1 MDLDASLEFAIE
13 EFRKDV
19 QREFFGHDGDH
30 PAAEVV
36 AKFTRRILAL
46 SHSGNVRLTRDAT
59 EAGSLPHGS
68 ELEGDV
74 DAWRRLPQVIDDLHL
89 REPVIS
95 EVQIVLGERYCT
107 RTRAMAHRCLDVVTA
122 VTSAHAKM
130 ATTRFLVRAINCYL
144 VGLSAESQVMC
155 RAVLENAVN
164 DKYARAHTTW
174 PTNAEGR
181 HSNEGAYRWSS
192 EAALAHPDAGRSGE
206 SGVVARQ

>member
-19 QREFFGHDGDH
+19 QREFFGHDGDQ
-30 PAAEVV
+30 PAAEFV
-36 AKFTRRILAL
+36 AKFTRLILAL

-95 EVQIVLGERYCT
+95 ELQIVLGERYCT
-107 RTRAMAHRCLDVVTA
+107 RTRARAHRCLEVVAA
-122 VTSAHAKM
+122 VTSAHAKEASKNKLNTLAD
-130 ATTRFLVRAINCYL
+130 ATRGPRH
-144 VGLSAESQVMC
+144 ESIVPL
-155 RAVLENAVN
+155 AVEFI
-164 DKYARAHTTW
+164 
-174 PTNAEGR
+174 
-181 HSNEGAYRWSS
+181 
-192 EAALAHPDAGRSGE
+192 ALDGQAGKFFI
-206 SGVVARQ
+206 